1 MYYGK
6 TSDPFYRSPA
16 WRRLRAVAL
25 ERDPHICQD
34 CLQQKRMGARIRARR
49 AVVVHHIL
57 PRETHPELALELTN
71 LVSLCDACH
80 NKRHP
85 EKGGRSAAGGQ
96 PGQGPKP
103 APRGVRI
110 IKV

>member
-1 MYYGK
+1 MRYEK
-6 TSDPFYRSPA
+6 QTDPFYKTLA
-16 WRRLRAVAL
+16 WRRLRLVAL
-25 ERDPHICQD
+25 ERDHYICQD
-34 CLQQKRMGARIRARR
+34 CLAQKRLGARIRARR

-57 PRETHPELALELTN
+57 PRETHPELALELNN

-85 EKGGRSAAGGQ
+85 EKGGA
-96 PGQGPKP
+96 PGR
-103 APRGVRI
+103 APTPVPSGVRI